1 MIMKDTNVVII
12 VYDVLNHVE
21 IYHGKDRDKAEK
33 AVDSYC
39 ELMGLP
45 YDDSSIRI
53 EVIHK

>member
-1 MIMKDTNVVII
+1 MKDANVIII

-21 IYHGKDRDKAEK
+21 IYHGQDRDKAEK